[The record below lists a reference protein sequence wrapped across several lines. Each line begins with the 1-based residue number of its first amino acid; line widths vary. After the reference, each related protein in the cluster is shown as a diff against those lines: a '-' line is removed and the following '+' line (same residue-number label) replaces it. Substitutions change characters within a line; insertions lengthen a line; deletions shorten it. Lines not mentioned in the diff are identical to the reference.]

1 MNKDVAAKM
10 INGASIVSVAV
21 IVKIPITDI
30 KRDSFS
36 TATEK
41 SLGPGDGFRSTRE
54 TGLPQRNFSVI
65 GKSSG
70 ETRRYQ
76 RIYSDNNS
84 ESKLSDIVVSRLSYS
99 WIGSCEM
106 WRMGGDSNPRC
117 LSAHTLSRR
126 AQSTTLSPIQ
136 NDLPFPLNLNLG
148 SVKGID

>member
-54 TGLPQRNFSVI
+54 TGLVSEKLSVI
-65 GKSSG
+65 PGKQW
-70 ETRRYQ
+70 R
-76 RIYSDNNS
+76 NWA
-84 ESKLSDIVVSRLSYS
+84 LSTYLFGR
-99 WIGSCEM
+99 
-106 WRMGGDSNPRC
+106 
-117 LSAHTLSRR
+117 
-126 AQSTTLSPIQ
+126 
-136 NDLPFPLNLNLG
+136 
-148 SVKGID
+148 